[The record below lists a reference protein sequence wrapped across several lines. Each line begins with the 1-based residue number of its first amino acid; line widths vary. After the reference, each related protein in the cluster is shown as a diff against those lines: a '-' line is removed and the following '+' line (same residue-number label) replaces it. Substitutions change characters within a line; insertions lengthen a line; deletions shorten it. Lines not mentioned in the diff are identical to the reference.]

1 MMTLSHQIRISAPP
15 DRVYEA
21 ISTRDGVAGWF
32 SANLD
37 GTIGVD
43 GEALLKATGHEP
55 FRWRFTELSPGSRLR
70 WECTQGPGA
79 AAGTAATFSL
89 SPTADGR
96 TQVDL
101 DHDGFGE
108 SDPALATCNT
118 LWGILLGHL
127 KTYAETAVPS
137 PAFG

>member
-1 MMTLSHQIRISAPP
+1 MTTLSHQIRISAPR

-21 ISTRDGVAGWF
+21 ISTRDGLTGWF
-32 SANLD
+32 TGELEGAV
-37 GTIGVD
+37 GHGE
-43 GEALLKATGHEP
+43 EALLKFTGREP

-79 AAGTAATFSL
+79 AVGTTATFNL
-89 SPTADGR
+89 SETADGR

-127 KTYAETAVPS
+127 RSYAETTVPS

>member
-1 MMTLSHQIRISAPP
+1 MATLSHQIRVSAPP

-21 ISTRDGVAGWF
+21 ISTNDGLTGWF
-32 SANLD
+32 TADID
-37 GTIGVD
+37 GTVGSG
-43 GEALLKATGHEP
+43 GEALLKFTGHEP
-55 FRWRFTELSPGSRLR
+55 FRWRFTGLSPGSRLR

-79 AAGTAATFSL
+79 AVGTTATFSL
-89 SPTADGR
+89 SRTADGR
-96 TQVDL
+96 TQVGL
-101 DHDGFGE
+101 DHDGFTE

>member
-1 MMTLSHQIRISAPP
+1 MTALSHQIRISAPR

-21 ISTRDGVAGWF
+21 ISTRDGISSWF
-32 SANLD
+32 TANLE
-37 GTIGVD
+37 GTFGS
-43 GEALLKATGHEP
+43 GQEALLKFTGREA
-55 FRWRFTELSPGSRLR
+55 FRWRFAELSPGSRIR

-79 AAGTAATFSL
+79 AVGTTATFSL
-89 SPTADGR
+89 SETPDGR

-127 KTYAETAVPS
+127 KDYAETATPS
-137 PAFG
+137 PAFP

>member
-1 MMTLSHQIRISAPP
+1 MTALSHQIRISAPR

-21 ISTRDGVAGWF
+21 ISTRDGLAGWYT
-32 SANLD
+32 ADLE
-37 GTIGVD
+37 GAVG
-43 GEALLKATGHEP
+43 GGKEALLKFAGHEP
-55 FRWRFTELSPGSRLR
+55 FRWRFTELSPGSRFR

-79 AAGTAATFSL
+79 AAGTTATFSV
-89 SPTADGR
+89 SQTTDGR

-127 KTYAETAVPS
+127 KAYAETAAPA